1 MVVISE
7 STRRSSSSRP
17 WRSSSK
23 VASCAAQF
31 GDGGIGR
38 LGVSLGGFRLGLQHG
53 DAGLAGR
60 LVGFGVVGVVSL
72 GNAAATRGRLP
83 AAGDQR
89 EAAERLEAR
98 RRLERAGQAS
108 VTNEVGRLWVD
119 GRRLQRRRHLG
130 AMGLAEPAPGQLG
143 GGGGR
148 LLHGALAR
156 LVGGTDLPGAATVGV
171 GATQLVTSGDDVV
184 HDVGAAGD
192 EDVHEPC
199 RQLTAWPAWRRRRPP
214 PSRRPT

>member
-1 MVVISE
+1 M
-7 STRRSSSSRP
+7 
-17 WRSSSK
+17 
-23 VASCAAQF
+23 
-31 GDGGIGR
+31 
-38 LGVSLGGFRLGLQHG
+38 QHG

-60 LVGFGVVGVVSL
+60 LVGFGVVGVVGL
-72 GNAAATRGRLP
+72 GTAAATSGRLP

-89 EAAERLEAR
+89 QAAERLEAR

-108 VTNEVGRLWVD
+108 VTNEVGRLWVG

-148 LLHGALAR
+148 RPAR
-156 LVGGTDLPGAATVGV
+156 RRWRVWWAARISRRAATVGV

-192 EDVHEPC
+192 EDVHEP
-199 RQLTAWPAWRRRRPP
+199 RRH
-214 PSRRPT
+214 